1 MKFIKSEKNA
11 ILKGGKLVRRGS
23 ALKSSQNQLS
33 SQVMKRRNE
42 TFAEA
47 EQRLKVKNI
56 EIGIIGPGEIS
67 GLCEVLFEL
76 PTYMQNVKCV
86 EDCDVF
92 YIHKRS
98 YERLILKRNPTCAA
112 KMRDYTYMKLVARNN
127 RLKRS
132 SPIELYRSLQYSI
145 EVARKKRLSL
155 ASLPTSGKRR
165 NPLQMPPKGPIIQL
179 NLRSKLSAYK
189 RVHRQSNN
197 AFHVDELTESSTNKA
212 FSQTRLSLNEQ
223 SDKAG
228 NEKVD
233 SVDSAFGSIEN
244 ETEDAQNWSMSEIMK
259 INESENSNEEALV
272 NLENRIKRWHLN
284 SNVGSSKACVPKLN
298 RIDLDVKI
306 FII

>member
-1 MKFIKSEKNA
+1 M
-11 ILKGGKLVRRGS
+11 RRGS
-23 ALKSSQNQLS
+23 ALKSSQSQLS

-98 YERLILKRNPTCAA
+98 YERLILKRNPACAA
-112 KMRDYTYMKLVARNN
+112 KMRDYIYIKLVARNN

-145 EVARKKRLSL
+145 ELARKKRLSL
-155 ASLPTSGKRR
+155 ASLPTSEKRR

-179 NLRSKLSAYK
+179 NLRTKLSAYK

-197 AFHVDELTESSTNKA
+197 AFHVDELTESSNKA

-223 SDKAG
+223 PDKVIT
-228 NEKVD
+228 EKVN

-244 ETEDAQNWSMSEIMK
+244 DNEDTQNWSMSEIMK

-284 SNVGSSKACVPKLN
+284 SNVGSKKACVPKLN
-298 RIDLDVKI
+298 RIDLDVRVFLLSNCQLTI
-306 FII
+306 ET